1 MLLLLLLLLLRAELG
16 TEELGASTCSRMSIK
31 LRSLFWC
38 PRKKL
43 VSLLP
48 RLFIRL
54 AETGSFSPSPGS

>member
-1 MLLLLLLLLLRAELG
+1 MLLLLLLLLRELG
-16 TEELGASTCSRMSIK
+16 TEELGASTCSRMSIR

-38 PRKKL
+38 GRKKL

-54 AETGSFSPSPGS
+54 AETGSYSPSAGS